1 MRPAR
6 YFFVI
11 QLSNSRVSSYLK
23 LSEKYVDKSL
33 NFITKFCIGGFGGLR
48 KNPGKK
54 VDFP

>member
-1 MRPAR
+1 MNDTGIPANGIPLR
-6 YFFVI
+6 
-11 QLSNSRVSSYLK
+11 LK